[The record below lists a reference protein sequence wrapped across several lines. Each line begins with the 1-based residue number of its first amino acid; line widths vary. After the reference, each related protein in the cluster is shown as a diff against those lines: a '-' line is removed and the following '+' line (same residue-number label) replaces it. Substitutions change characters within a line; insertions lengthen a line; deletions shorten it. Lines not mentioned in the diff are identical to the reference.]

1 MKKRSATPAVPL
13 TPLMAAAVRVIM
25 LTPLIDAA
33 SIARK
38 CGEAVST
45 LVELVN
51 ADFVKITTT
60 NKRDGRAT
68 TLYSVTLKGMLALEA
83 FVPAPAP
90 QPAPAPAPVPEP
102 KRKPQARCDAPA
114 ALKLTGYSC
123 PELGR
128 TCLRPGAYDAFALPS
143 MIGSERR
150 VPRGVA

>member
-1 MKKRSATPAVPL
+1 MKKRSDTPAVPL

-33 SIARK
+33 GVARE
-38 CGEAVST
+38 CGGAAST

-51 ADFVKITTT
+51 EGFAKVTTT

-90 QPAPAPAPVPEP
+90 EPAPAPATAPEP
-102 KRKPQARCDAPA
+102 KRQPPARPATPA
-114 ALKLTGYSC
+114 APKLTGYSC

-143 MIGSERR
+143 MFGSERR
-150 VPRGVA
+150 NPRGVA